1 MDIIQRNFLRLL
13 RAGAFG
19 EYEQTEPMSE
29 WKWKRL
35 YQTSQIH
42 GVTPWIADGIRLGD
56 GDFFLQQLSPAL
68 REKFYAD
75 NTEAETD
82 AGTFS
87 GGTLSLTV
95 DGLHQDAE
103 SLIMGLP
110 AADQSGWISY
120 GDSQTVPFVGVGYI
134 AKYMSG
140 GEITYVPTVI
150 PKVVFNQISNS
161 HATSEDSLNFQ
172 TQALTAQIK
181 RADDAD
187 RSWKYLGEPQTTE
200 ALAEAAIKTK
210 LGITG

>member
-1 MDIIQRNFLRLL
+1 MSA
-13 RAGAFG
+13 AGKVCVGFSKPYVAVYSNSG
-19 EYEQTEPMSE
+19 TTITYSDGRVLARGVDVSIEPE
-29 WKWKRL
+29 
-35 YQTSQIH
+35 TS
-42 GVTPWIADGIRLGD
+42 DD
-56 GDFFLQQLSPAL
+56 N
-68 REKFYAD
+68 KFYAD

-110 AADQSGWISY
+110 AADSSGWISY
-120 GDSQTVPFVGVGYI
+120 GDSQVVPFVGVGYI
-134 AKYMSG
+134 AKYMSDG
-140 GEITYVPTVI
+140 AITYVPTVI
-150 PKVVFNQISNS
+150 PKVVFNQISSS

-181 RADDAD
+181 RADDAN

-200 ALAEAAIKTK
+200 AAAEAAIKTK
-210 LGITG
+210 FGISA

>member
-1 MDIIQRNFLRLL
+1 MSA
-13 RAGAFG
+13 AGKVCIGFSKPYVALYANSG
-19 EYEQTEPMSE
+19 TTITYSDGRVLARGVDVSIEPE
-29 WKWKRL
+29 
-35 YQTSQIH
+35 TS
-42 GVTPWIADGIRLGD
+42 DD
-56 GDFFLQQLSPAL
+56 N
-68 REKFYAD
+68 KFYAD

-140 GEITYVPTVI
+140 GEITYVPTII
-150 PKVVFNQISNS
+150 PKVVFNQISSS

-210 LGITG
+210 LGITS

>member
-1 MDIIQRNFLRLL
+1 MSA
-13 RAGAFG
+13 AGKVCIGFSKPYVALYANSG
-19 EYEQTEPMSE
+19 TTITYSDGQVLARGVDVSIEPE
-29 WKWKRL
+29 
-35 YQTSQIH
+35 TS
-42 GVTPWIADGIRLGD
+42 DD
-56 GDFFLQQLSPAL
+56 N
-68 REKFYAD
+68 KFYAD

-140 GEITYVPTVI
+140 GEITYVPTII
-150 PKVVFNQISNS
+150 PKVVFNQISS
-161 HATSEDSLNFQ
+161 AHATSEDSLNFQ

>member
-1 MDIIQRNFLRLL
+1 MSA
-13 RAGAFG
+13 AGKVCVGFSKPYVAVYSNSG
-19 EYEQTEPMSE
+19 TTITYSDGRVLARGVDVSIEPE
-29 WKWKRL
+29 
-35 YQTSQIH
+35 TS
-42 GVTPWIADGIRLGD
+42 DD
-56 GDFFLQQLSPAL
+56 N
-68 REKFYAD
+68 KFYAD
-75 NTEAETD
+75 NVEAETD

-140 GEITYVPTVI
+140 GEITYVPTII
-150 PKVVFNQISNS
+150 PKVVFNQISS
-161 HATSEDSLNFQ
+161 AHATSEDSLNFQ

-187 RSWKYLGEPQTTE
+187 RSWKYLGEPQATE

>member
-1 MDIIQRNFLRLL
+1 MSA
-13 RAGAFG
+13 AGKVCVGFSKPYVAVYSNSG
-19 EYEQTEPMSE
+19 TTITYSDGRVLARGVDVSIEPE
-29 WKWKRL
+29 
-35 YQTSQIH
+35 TS
-42 GVTPWIADGIRLGD
+42 DD
-56 GDFFLQQLSPAL
+56 N
-68 REKFYAD
+68 KFYAD

-95 DGLHQDAE
+95 DGLHQEAE

-150 PKVVFNQISNS
+150 PKVVFNQISS
-161 HATSEDSLNFQ
+161 AHATSEDSLNFQ

-210 LGITG
+210 FGITG

>member
-1 MDIIQRNFLRLL
+1 MSA
-13 RAGAFG
+13 AGKVCIGFSKPYVAVYTNSG
-19 EYEQTEPMSE
+19 TTITYSNGQVLARGVDVSIEPE
-29 WKWKRL
+29 
-35 YQTSQIH
+35 TS
-42 GVTPWIADGIRLGD
+42 DD
-56 GDFFLQQLSPAL
+56 N
-68 REKFYAD
+68 KFYAD
-75 NTEAETD
+75 NVEAETD

-95 DGLHQDAE
+95 DGLHQEAE

-140 GEITYVPTVI
+140 GEITYVPTII
-150 PKVVFNQISNS
+150 PKVVFNQISS
-161 HATSEDSLNFQ
+161 AHATSEDSLNFQ

-210 LGITG
+210 FGITG

>member
-1 MDIIQRNFLRLL
+1 MSA
-13 RAGAFG
+13 AGKVCIGFSKPYVALYANSG
-19 EYEQTEPMSE
+19 TTITYSDGQVLARGVDVSIEPE
-29 WKWKRL
+29 
-35 YQTSQIH
+35 TS
-42 GVTPWIADGIRLGD
+42 DD
-56 GDFFLQQLSPAL
+56 N
-68 REKFYAD
+68 KFYAD

-103 SLIMGLP
+103 ALIMGLP

-150 PKVVFNQISNS
+150 PKVVFNQISS
-161 HATSEDSLNFQ
+161 AHATSEDSLNFQ

-187 RSWKYLGEPQTTE
+187 RSWKYLGEPQATE

-210 LGITG
+210 FGITG

>member
-1 MDIIQRNFLRLL
+1 MSA
-13 RAGAFG
+13 AGKVCVGFSKPYVAVYSNSG
-19 EYEQTEPMSE
+19 TTITYSDGRVLARGVDVSIEPE
-29 WKWKRL
+29 
-35 YQTSQIH
+35 TS
-42 GVTPWIADGIRLGD
+42 DD
-56 GDFFLQQLSPAL
+56 N
-68 REKFYAD
+68 KFYAD
-75 NTEAETD
+75 NVEAETD

-103 SLIMGLP
+103 ALIMGLP

-134 AKYMSG
+134 AKYMSD
-140 GEITYVPTVI
+140 GEITYVPTII
-150 PKVVFNQISNS
+150 PKVVFNQISS
-161 HATSEDSLNFQ
+161 AHATSEDSLNFQ

-187 RSWKYLGEPQTTE
+187 RNWKYLGEPQATE

-210 LGITG
+210 FGITG

>member
-1 MDIIQRNFLRLL
+1 MPA
-13 RAGAFG
+13 AGKVCIGFSKPYVAVYTNSG
-19 EYEQTEPMSE
+19 TTITYSNGQVLARGVDVSIEPE
-29 WKWKRL
+29 
-35 YQTSQIH
+35 TS
-42 GVTPWIADGIRLGD
+42 DD
-56 GDFFLQQLSPAL
+56 N
-68 REKFYAD
+68 KFYAD
-75 NTEAETD
+75 NVEAETD

-95 DGLHQDAE
+95 DGLHQNAE
-103 SLIMGLP
+103 ALIMGLP
-110 AADQSGWISY
+110 VADQSGWISY

-140 GEITYVPTVI
+140 GEITYVPTII

-210 LGITG
+210 FGITG

>member
-1 MDIIQRNFLRLL
+1 MSA
-13 RAGAFG
+13 AGKVCIGFSKPYVAVYTNSG
-19 EYEQTEPMSE
+19 TTITYSNGQVLARGVDVSIEPE
-29 WKWKRL
+29 
-35 YQTSQIH
+35 TS
-42 GVTPWIADGIRLGD
+42 DD
-56 GDFFLQQLSPAL
+56 N
-68 REKFYAD
+68 KFYAD
-75 NTEAETD
+75 NVEAETD

-103 SLIMGLP
+103 ALIMGLP

-140 GEITYVPTVI
+140 GEITYVPTII
-150 PKVVFNQISNS
+150 PKVVFNQISSS

-187 RSWKYLGEPQTTE
+187 RSWKYLGESQTTE

-210 LGITG
+210 FGITG

>member
-1 MDIIQRNFLRLL
+1 MSA
-13 RAGAFG
+13 AGKVCVGFSKPYVAVYANSG
-19 EYEQTEPMSE
+19 TTVSYSDGRVLARGVDVSIEPE
-29 WKWKRL
+29 
-35 YQTSQIH
+35 TS
-42 GVTPWIADGIRLGD
+42 DD
-56 GDFFLQQLSPAL
+56 N
-68 REKFYAD
+68 KFYAD
-75 NTEAETD
+75 NVEAETD

-140 GEITYVPTVI
+140 GEITYVPTII
-150 PKVVFNQISNS
+150 PKVVFNQISNA

-210 LGITG
+210 FGITG

>member
-1 MDIIQRNFLRLL
+1 MSA
-13 RAGAFG
+13 AGKVCIGFSKPYVAVYTNSG
-19 EYEQTEPMSE
+19 TTITYSDGRVLARGVDVSIEPE
-29 WKWKRL
+29 
-35 YQTSQIH
+35 TS
-42 GVTPWIADGIRLGD
+42 DD
-56 GDFFLQQLSPAL
+56 N
-68 REKFYAD
+68 KFYAD

-140 GEITYVPTVI
+140 GEITYVPTII
-150 PKVVFNQISNS
+150 PKVVFNQISS
-161 HATSEDSLNFQ
+161 AHATSEDSLNFQ

-200 ALAEAAIKTK
+200 ALAEAAIRTK
-210 LGITG
+210 FGITG

>member
-1 MDIIQRNFLRLL
+1 MSA
-13 RAGAFG
+13 AGKVCVGFSKPYVAVYSNSG
-19 EYEQTEPMSE
+19 TTITYSDGRVLARGVDVSIEPE
-29 WKWKRL
+29 
-35 YQTSQIH
+35 TS
-42 GVTPWIADGIRLGD
+42 DD
-56 GDFFLQQLSPAL
+56 N
-68 REKFYAD
+68 KFYAD

-140 GEITYVPTVI
+140 GEITYVPTII
-150 PKVVFNQISNS
+150 PKVVFNQISSS

-210 LGITG
+210 FGITG

>member
-1 MDIIQRNFLRLL
+1 MSA
-13 RAGAFG
+13 AGKVCIGFSKPYVAVYTNSG
-19 EYEQTEPMSE
+19 TTITYSNGRVLARGVDVSIEPEAS
-29 WKWKRL
+29 
-35 YQTSQIH
+35 
-42 GVTPWIADGIRLGD
+42 DD
-56 GDFFLQQLSPAL
+56 N
-68 REKFYAD
+68 KFYAD
-75 NTEAETD
+75 NVEAETD

-95 DGLHQDAE
+95 DGLHQNAE
-103 SLIMGLP
+103 ALIMGLP

-140 GEITYVPTVI
+140 GEITYVPTII
-150 PKVVFNQISNS
+150 PKVVFNQISS
-161 HATSEDSLNFQ
+161 AHATSEDSLNFQ

-210 LGITG
+210 FGITG

>member
-1 MDIIQRNFLRLL
+1 MSA
-13 RAGAFG
+13 AGKVCVGFSKPYVAVYANSG
-19 EYEQTEPMSE
+19 TTVSYSDGRVLARGVDVSIEPE
-29 WKWKRL
+29 
-35 YQTSQIH
+35 TS
-42 GVTPWIADGIRLGD
+42 DD
-56 GDFFLQQLSPAL
+56 N
-68 REKFYAD
+68 KFYAD
-75 NTEAETD
+75 NVEAETD

-103 SLIMGLP
+103 ALIMGLP

-140 GEITYVPTVI
+140 GEITYVPTII
-150 PKVVFNQISNS
+150 PKVVFNQISSS

-181 RADDAD
+181 RADDAN

-210 LGITG
+210 FGITG

>member
-1 MDIIQRNFLRLL
+1 MLA
-13 RAGAFG
+13 AGKVCIGFSKPYVAVYTNSG
-19 EYEQTEPMSE
+19 TTITYSNGQVLARGVDVSIEPE
-29 WKWKRL
+29 
-35 YQTSQIH
+35 TS
-42 GVTPWIADGIRLGD
+42 DD
-56 GDFFLQQLSPAL
+56 N
-68 REKFYAD
+68 KFYAD
-75 NTEAETD
+75 NVEAETD

-95 DGLHQDAE
+95 DGLHQNAE

-140 GEITYVPTVI
+140 GEITYVPTII
-150 PKVVFNQISNS
+150 PKVVFNQISS
-161 HATSEDSLNFQ
+161 AHATSEDSLNFQ

-210 LGITG
+210 FGITG

>member
-1 MDIIQRNFLRLL
+1 MSA
-13 RAGAFG
+13 AGKVCIGFSKPYVAVYSNSG
-19 EYEQTEPMSE
+19 TTVSYSDGRVLARGVDVSIEPE
-29 WKWKRL
+29 
-35 YQTSQIH
+35 TS
-42 GVTPWIADGIRLGD
+42 DD
-56 GDFFLQQLSPAL
+56 N
-68 REKFYAD
+68 KFYAD

-95 DGLHQDAE
+95 DGLHQEAE

-140 GEITYVPTVI
+140 GETTYVPTII
-150 PKVVFNQISNS
+150 PKVVFNQISS
-161 HATSEDSLNFQ
+161 AHATSEDSLNFQ

-187 RSWKYLGEPQTTE
+187 RSWKYLGEPQATE

-210 LGITG
+210 FGITG

>member
-1 MDIIQRNFLRLL
+1 MSA
-13 RAGAFG
+13 AGKVCVGFSKPYVAVYSNSG
-19 EYEQTEPMSE
+19 TTITYSDGRVLARGVDVSIEPE
-29 WKWKRL
+29 
-35 YQTSQIH
+35 TS
-42 GVTPWIADGIRLGD
+42 DD
-56 GDFFLQQLSPAL
+56 N
-68 REKFYAD
+68 KFYAD

-110 AADQSGWISY
+110 AADSSGWISY
-120 GDSQTVPFVGVGYI
+120 GDSQTVPLVGVGYI

-140 GEITYVPTVI
+140 GEITYVPTII
-150 PKVVFNQISNS
+150 PKVVFNQISS
-161 HATSEDSLNFQ
+161 AHATSEDSLNFQ

-187 RSWKYLGEPQTTE
+187 RSWKYLGEPQATE
-200 ALAEAAIKTK
+200 ALAEAASKTK
-210 LGITG
+210 FGIAG

>member
-1 MDIIQRNFLRLL
+1 MSA
-13 RAGAFG
+13 AGKVCIGFSKPYVAVYTNSG
-19 EYEQTEPMSE
+19 TTITYSDGRVLARGVDVSIEPE
-29 WKWKRL
+29 
-35 YQTSQIH
+35 TS
-42 GVTPWIADGIRLGD
+42 DD
-56 GDFFLQQLSPAL
+56 N
-68 REKFYAD
+68 KFYAD

-140 GEITYVPTVI
+140 GEITYVPTII

-161 HATSEDSLNFQ
+161 HATSENSLNFQ

-187 RSWKYLGEPQTTE
+187 RSWQYLGEPQTTE

-210 LGITG
+210 FGITG

>member
-1 MDIIQRNFLRLL
+1 MSA
-13 RAGAFG
+13 AGKVCIGFSKPYVAVYSNSG
-19 EYEQTEPMSE
+19 TTVSYSDGRVLARGVDVSIEPE
-29 WKWKRL
+29 
-35 YQTSQIH
+35 TS
-42 GVTPWIADGIRLGD
+42 DD
-56 GDFFLQQLSPAL
+56 N
-68 REKFYAD
+68 KFYAD

-95 DGLHQDAE
+95 DGLHQEAE

-140 GEITYVPTVI
+140 GETTYVPTII
-150 PKVVFNQISNS
+150 PKVVFNQISS
-161 HATSEDSLNFQ
+161 AHATSEDSLNFQ

-187 RSWKYLGEPQTTE
+187 RSWKYLGEPQATE

-210 LGITG
+210 FGISA

>member
-1 MDIIQRNFLRLL
+1 MSA
-13 RAGAFG
+13 AGKVCIGFSKPYVAVYTNSG
-19 EYEQTEPMSE
+19 TTITYSDGRVLARGVDVSIEPE
-29 WKWKRL
+29 
-35 YQTSQIH
+35 TS
-42 GVTPWIADGIRLGD
+42 DD
-56 GDFFLQQLSPAL
+56 N
-68 REKFYAD
+68 KFYAD

-150 PKVVFNQISNS
+150 PKVVFNQISSS

-210 LGITG
+210 FGITG

>member
-1 MDIIQRNFLRLL
+1 MSA
-13 RAGAFG
+13 AGKVCIGFSKPYVAVYANSG
-19 EYEQTEPMSE
+19 TTITYSDGQVLARGVDVSIEPE
-29 WKWKRL
+29 
-35 YQTSQIH
+35 TS
-42 GVTPWIADGIRLGD
+42 DD
-56 GDFFLQQLSPAL
+56 N
-68 REKFYAD
+68 KFYAD

-140 GEITYVPTVI
+140 GEITYVPTII
-150 PKVVFNQISNS
+150 PKVVFNQISSS

-181 RADDAD
+181 RSDDAN
-187 RSWKYLGEPQTTE
+187 RNWRHLGEPQATE
-200 ALAEAAIKTK
+200 ALAEAAIRTK
-210 LGITG
+210 FGISA

>member
-1 MDIIQRNFLRLL
+1 MSA
-13 RAGAFG
+13 AGKVCIGFSKPYVAVYTNSG
-19 EYEQTEPMSE
+19 TTITYSDGRVLARGVDVSIEPE
-29 WKWKRL
+29 
-35 YQTSQIH
+35 TS
-42 GVTPWIADGIRLGD
+42 DD
-56 GDFFLQQLSPAL
+56 N
-68 REKFYAD
+68 KFYAD
-75 NTEAETD
+75 NVEAETD

-140 GEITYVPTVI
+140 GEITYVPTII
-150 PKVVFNQISNS
+150 PKVVFNQISSS

-187 RSWKYLGEPQTTE
+187 RSWKYFGEPQTTE

-210 LGITG
+210 FGITG

>member
-1 MDIIQRNFLRLL
+1 MSA
-13 RAGAFG
+13 AGKVCIGFSKPYVAVYTNSG
-19 EYEQTEPMSE
+19 TTITYSDGRVLARGVDVSIEPE
-29 WKWKRL
+29 
-35 YQTSQIH
+35 TS
-42 GVTPWIADGIRLGD
+42 DD
-56 GDFFLQQLSPAL
+56 N
-68 REKFYAD
+68 KFYAD

-87 GGTLSLTV
+87 GGALSLTV

-103 SLIMGLP
+103 ALIMGLP

-187 RSWKYLGEPQTTE
+187 RSWKYLGEPQATE

-210 LGITG
+210 FGITG

>member
-1 MDIIQRNFLRLL
+1 MSA
-13 RAGAFG
+13 AGKVCIGFSKPYVALYDNSG
-19 EYEQTEPMSE
+19 TTITYSDGRVLARGVDVSIEPE
-29 WKWKRL
+29 
-35 YQTSQIH
+35 TS
-42 GVTPWIADGIRLGD
+42 DD
-56 GDFFLQQLSPAL
+56 N
-68 REKFYAD
+68 KFYAD

-134 AKYMSG
+134 AKYMSD
-140 GEITYVPTVI
+140 GEITYVPTII
-150 PKVVFNQISNS
+150 PKVVFNQISSS

-200 ALAEAAIKTK
+200 ALAEAAIRTK
-210 LGITG
+210 LGIAG

>member
-1 MDIIQRNFLRLL
+1 MSA
-13 RAGAFG
+13 AGKVCVGFSKPYVAVYSNSG
-19 EYEQTEPMSE
+19 TTITYSDGRVLARGVDVSIEPE
-29 WKWKRL
+29 
-35 YQTSQIH
+35 TS
-42 GVTPWIADGIRLGD
+42 DD
-56 GDFFLQQLSPAL
+56 N
-68 REKFYAD
+68 KFYAD
-75 NTEAETD
+75 NVEAETD

-140 GEITYVPTVI
+140 GEITYVPTII
-150 PKVVFNQISNS
+150 PKVVFNQISSS

-210 LGITG
+210 FGITG

>member
-1 MDIIQRNFLRLL
+1 MSA
-13 RAGAFG
+13 AGKVCIGFSKPYVALYTNSG
-19 EYEQTEPMSE
+19 TTITYSDGRVLARGVDVSIEPE
-29 WKWKRL
+29 
-35 YQTSQIH
+35 TS
-42 GVTPWIADGIRLGD
+42 DD
-56 GDFFLQQLSPAL
+56 N
-68 REKFYAD
+68 KFYAD

-103 SLIMGLP
+103 ALIMGLP

-134 AKYMSG
+134 AKYMSD

-150 PKVVFNQISNS
+150 PKVVFNQISSS

-210 LGITG
+210 FGITG